1 MHIPTIFC
9 NFARKFLMHMKKIIY
24 LLLLVSF
31 VTANKAWAYTPDSNH
46 ILVDNI
52 EYEIWHGH
60 DSVFVQSRW
69 ISPRGTKEGY
79 SDYRGA
85 VYIPSQI
92 TYKGRSYKVFGI
104 YGSAFENSNEL
115 IEVHMP
121 NSVRIIADFAFEYCV
136 NLRTIDMSD
145 SIYLI
150 GDWTF
155 RGCENLKSIGLP
167 ATLTYIGK
175 GAFRGSGI
183 RSIEIPVGVQT
194 IHRATFAGCRNL
206 TTVKIPGS
214 VTRIDSMA
222 FADCIGLD
230 SIVIGAGVQ
239 EIAGSA
245 FSGCS
250 NLKKVYYP
258 RGLDLSMVSIPKSAQ
273 LIAYDTK
280 VVPFSAYAKPIVEK
294 AINNW
299 QIKGEYEKLSD
310 YQHRVNENTRNLKIS
325 ELTQRCEEEYL
336 RRYRDLLGM
345 SLKFEHPYDPEN
357 EVFLLTDSKFG
368 DILVPV
374 PLDEAA
380 EFKRNWFTNEKIG
393 PIVTPEFF
401 IENDVLAL
409 ASLDIYFP
417 SLDKHYTYSNQSS
430 LKYVQA
436 QVDYNFDPIE
446 IAAGGGSLL
455 KGQQTI
461 EQKKIAIGKSQVD
474 INIPETNASTPNTFV
489 IIIANEDYKSVSP
502 VSFALNDGRTFAKYC
517 QRTLGI
523 PAVNIKIYENAT
535 YNDIRLALAW
545 LKVVCEKYEGE
556 ASVIFYYA
564 GHGIPDVSDK
574 SAYLLPVDGDGR
586 YVSTG
591 YKLDDLYQKL
601 GEMPTKSTIVLLDA
615 CFSGSNR
622 DGKML
627 ASERG
632 VALKVKAGVPQGN
645 MVVFSAAQSDETAL
659 PNEEEGHGM
668 FTYYILK
675 KLQETNGD
683 VTLQDLSQYVIREV
697 GRKSAVTNKAQ
708 TPTVTP
714 SSTVGTE
721 WQNWKLK

>member
-1 MHIPTIFC
+1 
-9 NFARKFLMHMKKIIY
+9 MKKIIY
-24 LLLLVSF
+24 LLLLISF
-31 VTANKAWAYTPDSNH
+31 AAADEVLAYTPKRGH
-46 ILVDNI
+46 ILVNKIDYDI
-52 EYEIWHGH
+52 GYGH
-60 DSVFVQSRW
+60 DSALVSARW
-69 ISPRGTKEGY
+69 IQPKGRRNGY

-92 TYKGRSYKVFGI
+92 TYKGRSYKVFWI
-104 YGSAFENSNEL
+104 EGSAFQNSDKL
-115 IEVHMP
+115 TEVHLP
-121 NSVRIIADFAFEYCV
+121 NSVSLIGNYAFLHCK
-136 NLRTIDMSD
+136 NLRTIEMSD
-145 SIYLI
+145 SIRII
-150 GDWTF
+150 GDCAF
-155 RGCENLKSIGLP
+155 KGCENLKSITLP
-167 ATLTYIGK
+167 TTLTYIGK

-194 IHRATFAGCRNL
+194 IHRATFLDCQNL
-206 TTVKIPGS
+206 KTIKIPGS
-214 VTRIDSMA
+214 VTRIDSIA
-222 FADCIGLD
+222 FADCTRLD

-239 EIAGSA
+239 EIAENA
-245 FSGCS
+245 FSGCK
-250 NLKKVYYP
+250 NLTKVYYP
-258 RGLDLSMVSIPKSAQ
+258 NGLDLSKVSIPKSAQ

-310 YQHRVNENTRNLKIS
+310 YQHRVNENTRNKKIS
-325 ELTQRCEEEYL
+325 ELTQQCEEEYL
-336 RRYRDLLGM
+336 RRYNDLLGI
-345 SLKFEHPYDPEN
+345 SLKLEHPYDSEN
-357 EVFLLTDSKFG
+357 EVFLLTEAQLG

-374 PLDEAA
+374 PIDEAA
-380 EFKRNWFTNEKIG
+380 EFKKNWFTDEYIG
-393 PIVTPEFF
+393 PIVTPKFF

-417 SLDKHYTYSNQSS
+417 SLNKHYTDSNQSS

-446 IAAGGGSLL
+446 IAAGGGSVL

-474 INIPETNASTPNTFV
+474 INIPQTNASNPNTFV
-489 IIIANEDYKSVSP
+489 IIIANEDYKSVAP
-502 VSFALNDGRTFAKYC
+502 VPFALNDGLTFAKYC

-523 PAVNIKIYENAT
+523 PAANIKVHENAT
-535 YNDIRLALAW
+535 YNDIRLAMAW
-545 LKVVCEKYEGE
+545 LKNVCEKYEGE

-601 GEMPTKSTIVLLDA
+601 GGMPTKSTIVLLDA

-659 PNEEEGHGM
+659 PNEDEGHGM

-714 SSTVGTE
+714 SSAVGTE